1 MCMKKITR
9 EVQYRSP
16 VVAVRYCKKCGRK
29 SRFLCT
35 GLFRVNANRK
45 CLDIWLIYKCASCD
59 TTWNST
65 IYSRIAPQSISPVLL
80 EKFHA
85 NDSELAGEYA
95 MDVALLRKNGARV
108 VK

>member
-1 MCMKKITR
+1 M
-9 EVQYRSP
+9 
-16 VVAVRYCKKCGRK
+16 
-29 SRFLCT
+29 
-35 GLFRVNANRK
+35 
-45 CLDIWLIYKCASCD
+45 IYKCASCD

-65 IYSRIAPQSISPVLL
+65 IYSRIAPQSLSSALL
-80 EKFHA
+80 EKFHT